1 MKTSLR
7 VFSLAGAGLLAA
19 GAAIAQPGPGPG
31 QGPRGERGQ
40 LMFQMLD
47 VDRDGRITFA
57 EAWGV
62 VTERFNAADADR
74 SGGLTPAEFAALR
87 ARAPD
92 APAPR
97 QGSEERRAAM
107 FRALDADR
115 DGQVTLIEIRP
126 MAEARFRAGD
136 ANNDGA
142 VTRDEIRRHGR
153 GDGQGRGPGQGQG
166 QGPGAPSR

>member
-7 VFSLAGAGLLAA
+7 ALTLAGLGLIAA
-19 GAAIAQPGPGPG
+19 GAAVAQPGPGGPG

-40 LMFQMLD
+40 FMFQMLD

-62 VTERFNAADADR
+62 VTERFNAADTDR

-87 ARAPD
+87 AARPAD

-142 VTRDEIRRHGR
+142 ITRDEMRRHGR
-153 GDGQGRGPGQGQG
+153 GDGQGRGAGQGQA
-166 QGPGAPSR
+166 PGVPSR